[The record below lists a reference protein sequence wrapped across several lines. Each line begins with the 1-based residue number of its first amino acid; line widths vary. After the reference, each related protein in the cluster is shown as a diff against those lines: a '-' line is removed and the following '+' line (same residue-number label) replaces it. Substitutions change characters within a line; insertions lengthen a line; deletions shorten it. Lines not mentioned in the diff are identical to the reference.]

1 MQTALILTTINVP
14 TVLSL
19 YRAHDPD
26 VRFFVATDL
35 KTPEEAINFCT
46 YDLSNTHICFIGE
59 QARYACSSLIGWN
72 QIARRNIALLEALKW
87 GADFIVSIDDDN
99 IPLDPD
105 YFCCLMNIL
114 NQEFLDANCFLVRRP
129 FNGIQAKVAWFDPG
143 SLCFPT
149 DGNPVVQRGFPQQLE
164 RVETKFAPVTSVKI
178 GVAQGTILGNPDTSG
193 VDRLSRHPEVH
204 QVSELLRAG
213 IVTDPKHTWAPLN
226 SQNIAFVRDLAP
238 CFLMVPSYKRG
249 DDIYA
254 GLVAQ
259 RIMRAKGYY
268 VHYGQPFVLQERN
281 PHDLLKDIADEQW
294 ACEHILEFA
303 AWLDSFQDQDDVI
316 GMLRVMA
323 TNLPKFVPSGTQ
335 ELWLAWLDDCA
346 SVMK

>member
-1 MQTALILTTINVP
+1 VKTALILTTINVP

-26 VRFFVATDL
+26 VRFFAAMDR
-35 KTPEEAINFCT
+35 KTPPEAFNLCELDT
-46 YDLSNTHICFIGE
+46 DNVHVCYPGRPDE
-59 QARYACSSLIGWN
+59 QGKFACSDLIGWN
-72 QIARRNIALLEALKW
+72 TISRRNIALLEALKW
-87 GADFIVSIDDDN
+87 GADVIVSIDDDN
-99 IPLDPD
+99 MPLDSD
-105 YFCCLMNIL
+105 YFARFKAPLC
-114 NQEFLDANCFLVRRP
+114 DTP
-129 FNGIQAKVAWFDPG
+129 FSPAGSWSGIQAKATWFDPG

-149 DGNPVVQRGFPQQLE
+149 DGKPVVQRGFPQQLKS
-164 RVETKFAPVTSVKI
+164 ETKFATVTGAKI
-178 GVAQGTILGNPDTSG
+178 GVAQGMILGDPDTSG
-193 VDRLSRHPEVH
+193 VDRLSRRPQVH

-213 IVTDPKHTWAPLN
+213 IVTDPRETYAPLN
-226 SQNIAFVRDLAP
+226 SQNIAFVRELAP

-281 PHDLLKDIADEQW
+281 PHNLLKDIADEQW
-294 ACEHILEFA
+294 ASEHILEFA
-303 AWLDSFQDQDDVI
+303 AWLDAFQDQDDVI

-323 TNLPKFVPSGTQ
+323 TNLPKFIPSGTQ
-335 ELWLAWLDDCA
+335 ELWLAWLDDCEK
-346 SVMK
+346 VMK

>member
-1 MQTALILTTINVP
+1 MKTALILTTINVP

-19 YRAHDPD
+19 YREHDPD
-26 VRFFVATDL
+26 VRFFVVMDR
-35 KTPEEAINFCT
+35 KTPKAAYDFCKA
-46 YDLSNTHICFIGE
+46 LPNCVSIGGMDE
-59 QARYACSSLIGWN
+59 YACDALIGHN
-72 QIARRNIALLEALKW
+72 TISRRNIALLEALKW
-87 GADFIVSIDDDN
+87 GADSIISVDDDN
-99 IPLDPD
+99 VCLDSA
-105 YFCCLMNIL
+105 YFKHFDRLLYTFGGYGKGFRAPTC
-114 NQEFLDANCFLVRRP
+114 
-129 FNGIQAKVAWFDPG
+129 FNGIKVKPAFHGWFDPG
-143 SLCFPT
+143 HLQFT
-149 DGNPVVQRGFPQQLE
+149 RAGDTVVQRGFPQAYPSNFGG
-164 RVETKFAPVTSVKI
+164 FAPVTGAKI
-178 GVAQGTILGNPDTSG
+178 GVAQGMILGDPDTSG
-193 VDRLSRHPEVH
+193 VDRLSRHPQVH

-213 IVTDPKHTWAPLN
+213 IVTDPRETYAPLN
-226 SQNIAFVRDLAP
+226 SQNIAFVRELAP

-259 RIMRAKGYY
+259 RIMRSKGYY